1 MIYRK
6 YKLNWINLRAARM
19 YKFIYRVIEIKKIL
33 DHLWL
38 IETVLDTAIIVIAGF
53 LLVLYNIISPYLII
67 IPIFLNII
75 ISLRKK
81 SGKNTIML
89 IEEKYPQLNE
99 RLRTIYDNKDNK
111 NVVLENL
118 AESVLTD
125 IEKIKYSSFFETKK
139 LGIRIAIILLL
150 VTFFV
155 SSSII
160 NPLYFAQK
168 TDDQKMSQERII
180 SPTLISSSESKNT
193 GGNIFDEPSFVSIA
207 NDSQGLLV
215 NRGAGSELNVPGS
228 DRKTPV
234 VYPAFPHEDDT
245 GITKS
250 QAYDEAIPV
259 VYQKIVK
266 NYFMNISRE

>member
-1 MIYRK
+1 
-6 YKLNWINLRAARM
+6 M

-38 IETVLDTAIIVIAGF
+38 IETVLDTAIVVIAGF
-53 LLVLYNIISPYLII
+53 LLVSYMRISPYWII
-67 IPIFLNII
+67 IPILLNII
-75 ISLRKK
+75 ISFGNK
-81 SGKNTIML
+81 SRKNTVSL

-99 RLRTIYDNKDNK
+99 RLRTIYDNKDNR

-150 VTFFV
+150 VTLLV
-155 SSSII
+155 SSSFI
-160 NPLYFAQK
+160 NPSYFDQKINEQK
-168 TDDQKMSQERII
+168 TNGQKMDPEITK
-180 SPTLISSSESKNT
+180 SPTLISSSESKNA
-193 GGNIFDEPSFVSIA
+193 GNIFDEPSFVSIA

-215 NRGAGSELNVPGS
+215 NRGAGSELNIPGS
-228 DRKTPV
+228 DRKNPV
-234 VYPAFPHEDDT
+234 VYSAFPEDT
-245 GITKS
+245 GITSS

-259 VYQKIVK
+259 IYQQIVK
-266 NYFMNISRE
+266 NYFMNTSRE

>member
-1 MIYRK
+1 
-6 YKLNWINLRAARM
+6 M
-19 YKFIYRVIEIKKIL
+19 YKFIYRVIEIKNIL

-38 IETVLDTAIIVIAGF
+38 IETVLDTAIFVLAGF
-53 LLVLYNIISPYLII
+53 LLVTYMGISPYWII

-75 ISLRKK
+75 VSFRNK
-81 SGKNTIML
+81 SRRNTVTL
-89 IEEKYPQLNE
+89 IEKKYPELNE
-99 RLRTIYDNKDNK
+99 RLRTIYDNKENR

-139 LGIRIAIILLL
+139 LGVRIATILLL
-150 VTFFV
+150 VTFLV

-160 NPLYFAQK
+160 NPLYF
-168 TDDQKMSQERII
+168 DQKINEQKINEQKINEQKIDPERT
-180 SPTLISSSESKNT
+180 PTLTSSSESKNS

-215 NRGAGSELNVPGS
+215 NRGSGSELNVPGP

-234 VYPAFPHEDDT
+234 VYPAFPQNEDT
-245 GITKS
+245 AISSS
-250 QAYDEAIPV
+250 QAYSEAIPV
-259 VYQKIVK
+259 IYQQIVK

>member
-1 MIYRK
+1 MMYRK

-19 YKFIYRVIEIKKIL
+19 YKFIYRVIEIKNIL

-38 IETVLDTAIIVIAGF
+38 IETVLDIAIILLAGF
-53 LLVLYNIISPYLII
+53 LLITYIGISPYWII
-67 IPIFLNII
+67 IPIFLKLIV
-75 ISLRKK
+75 SLRNK
-81 SGKNTIML
+81 SGKNTVAL

-99 RLRTIYDNKDNK
+99 RLRTIYDNKENK

-139 LGIRIAIILLL
+139 LGIRIATILLL
-150 VTFFV
+150 VTFLV

-160 NPLYFAQK
+160 NPSHFEQK
-168 TDDQKMSQERII
+168 SDEQKMYQERII
-180 SPTLISSSESKNT
+180 SPTGSSESKNA
-193 GGNIFDEPSFVSIA
+193 GIFDEPSFVSIS

-215 NRGAGSELNVPGS
+215 NRGSGSELNVPGP

-234 VYPAFPHEDDT
+234 VYPAFPQNEDT
-245 GITKS
+245 GITSS
-250 QAYDEAIPV
+250 QAYGEAIPV
-259 VYQKIVK
+259 IYQHIVK

>member
-1 MIYRK
+1 
-6 YKLNWINLRAARM
+6 M

-53 LLVLYNIISPYLII
+53 LLVLYKIISPYWII

-81 SGKNTIML
+81 SRKNTIRL
-89 IEEKYPQLNE
+89 IEEKYPRLNE
-99 RLRTIYDNKDNK
+99 RLRTIYDNKENK

-139 LGIRIAIILLL
+139 MGIRIAIILLL
-150 VTFFV
+150 VTFLV

-160 NPLYFAQK
+160 NPLHFEQK
-168 TDDQKMSQERII
+168 TDEQKMDQERTK
-180 SPTLISSSESKNT
+180 SPALISSSESKNT
-193 GGNIFDEPSFVSIA
+193 GNIFDEPSFVSIA

-228 DRKTPV
+228 DRRTPV
-234 VYPAFPHEDDT
+234 VYPAFPHEEDT

-259 VYQKIVK
+259 IYQKIVK
-266 NYFMNISRE
+266 NYFMNTSRE

>member
-1 MIYRK
+1 
-6 YKLNWINLRAARM
+6 M

-53 LLVLYNIISPYLII
+53 LLVSYMKISPYWII

-75 ISLRKK
+75 VSFGKK
-81 SGKNTIML
+81 SRKNTIVL

-99 RLRTIYDNKDNK
+99 RLRTIYDNKENK

-150 VTFFV
+150 VTFLV
-155 SSSII
+155 SSSFI
-160 NPLYFAQK
+160 NPSYFDQKINEQKINEQK
-168 TDDQKMSQERII
+168 TDQERTK
-180 SPTLISSSESKNT
+180 SPTLISSGESKNT
-193 GGNIFDEPSFVSIA
+193 GNIFDEPSFVSIA

-215 NRGAGSELNVPGS
+215 NRGAGSEINIPGS
-228 DRKTPV
+228 DRETPV
-234 VYPAFPHEDDT
+234 VYPAFPQEEDT
-245 GITKS
+245 GVTKS
-250 QAYDEAIPV
+250 QAYDEAIPIA
-259 VYQKIVK
+259 YQKIVK

>member
-1 MIYRK
+1 
-6 YKLNWINLRAARM
+6 M

-38 IETVLDTAIIVIAGF
+38 IETVLDTAIIVLACF
-53 LLVLYNIISPYLII
+53 LLVSYMRISPYWII

-75 ISLRKK
+75 ISFGKK
-81 SGKNTIML
+81 SRKNTVVL

-99 RLRTIYDNKDNK
+99 RLRTIYDNKENK

-150 VTFFV
+150 VTFLV
-155 SSSII
+155 SSSFI
-160 NPLYFAQK
+160 NPSYF
-168 TDDQKMSQERII
+168 DQKINEQKINEQKMDQERII
-180 SPTLISSSESKNT
+180 SPTLISSSESKNA
-193 GGNIFDEPSFVSIA
+193 GNIFDEPSFVSIA

-215 NRGAGSELNVPGS
+215 NRGSGSELNVPGP

-234 VYPAFPHEDDT
+234 VYPAFPQNEDT
-245 GITKS
+245 GITSS
-250 QAYDEAIPV
+250 QAYGEAIPV
-259 VYQKIVK
+259 IYQHIVK